1 MSMQC
6 IRLATKKVVRYSA
19 NTLAAA
25 TAWARVEAEKH
36 YPADVLAGAA
46 PGHFLT
52 TVIHD
57 SMMGLD
63 SAVQVGVQLDGN
75 NSGMLT
81 FHMPF

>member
-1 MSMQC
+1 MAMTHYRIHFAKCRCNASVSPP
-6 IRLATKKVVRYSA
+6 KKVVRYSA

-25 TAWARVEAEKH
+25 TAWARVEAVKH

-63 SAVQVGVQLDGN
+63 
-75 NSGMLT
+75 
-81 FHMPF
+81 